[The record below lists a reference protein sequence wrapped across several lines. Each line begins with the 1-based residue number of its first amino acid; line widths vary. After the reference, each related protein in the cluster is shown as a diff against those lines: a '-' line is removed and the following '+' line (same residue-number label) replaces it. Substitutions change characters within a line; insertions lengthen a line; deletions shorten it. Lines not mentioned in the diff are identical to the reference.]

1 MKDTDAVAAAAI
13 EWNRARLR
21 RIAAAKRVPDG
32 LFHPDYSRA
41 ETARAWALKAEARA
55 LAKLRKACAAA
66 DPAPFTIEA
75 KLAPQRA
82 IGWEVHP

>member
-13 EWNRARLR
+13 EWNHTRLR

-32 LFHPDYSRA
+32 LFHPDYNRA
-41 ETARAWALKAEARA
+41 TAARAWALKEEARA

-75 KLAPQRA
+75 ELVPQRA